1 MAFDK
6 GDAFKGFLIG
16 VLSSVTAVIVWDYYK
31 KKQGT
36 LEYGEQKVI
45 DEVKSAIEGL
55 KQDIEFKKSNS

>member
-6 GDAFKGFLIG
+6 SDAFKGFLIG
-16 VLSSVTAVIVWDYYK
+16 IISSITSVILWDYYK

-55 KQDIEFKKSNS
+55 KEHIQVKKSNS

>member
-1 MAFDK
+1 MSFDK

-16 VLSSVTAVIVWDYYK
+16 VISSVTAVILWDYYK

-55 KQDIEFKKSNS
+55 KQDIEFKKLNS

>member
-1 MAFDK
+1 MVLDK

-16 VLSSVTAVIVWDYYK
+16 IISSITAVILWDYYK

-45 DEVKSAIEGL
+45 DEIKSAIEGL
-55 KQDIEFKKSNS
+55 KQDIQFKKSNS

>member
-1 MAFDK
+1 MAFEK

-16 VLSSVTAVIVWDYYK
+16 VISSVTAVILWDYYK

-55 KQDIEFKKSNS
+55 KHNIEIKKSNL

>member
-16 VLSSVTAVIVWDYYK
+16 VISSVTAVILWDYYK

-45 DEVKSAIEGL
+45 DEIKSSIEGL
-55 KQDIEFKKSNS
+55 KKEIEFKNSHS

>member
-6 GDAFKGFLIG
+6 GDAFKGFIIG
-16 VLSSVTAVIVWDYYK
+16 VISSFTAVILWDYYK

>member
-6 GDAFKGFLIG
+6 GDAFKGFIIG
-16 VLSSVTAVIVWDYYK
+16 VISSVTAVILWDYYK

-45 DEVKSAIEGL
+45 DEVKSAIDGL
-55 KQDIEFKKSNS
+55 KQEIEFKKSNS

>member
-6 GDAFKGFLIG
+6 SDAFKGFLIG
-16 VLSSVTAVIVWDYYK
+16 VLSSVVAVIVWDYYK
-31 KKQGT
+31 QKRGT

-55 KQDIEFKKSNS
+55 RHDIEMKKTIS

>member
-1 MAFDK
+1 MVLDK

-16 VLSSVTAVIVWDYYK
+16 IISSITAVILWDYYK

-45 DEVKSAIEGL
+45 DEIKSSIEGL